1 MKKIKNLL
9 MIIVFSAI
17 ILSMAVASVLS
28 ADKEVSYSERRKL
41 AQFSSLGETS
51 ILSSEFSK
59 EVEKY
64 LLDQM
69 PLREGLRMLDS
80 KIRLNLL
87 FQSDVNGLWTYKDH
101 MLKNDEPLNEKQ
113 VAYGINL
120 MNKLIKTNLKDA
132 NVYYSVVPEKTYFVR
147 DKFKH
152 LKFDYNKLENLLKNG
167 VAGASYIDIKD
178 TLELSDYY
186 YTDTHWSQDKLFE
199 TVNKIAKEM
208 GTDKYITPETEY
220 KKQLLEPFY
229 GVYWAQAAIGE
240 KPDKLCYLT
249 NDYTENAKVYGID
262 PEVLKNKFGVTDTLE
277 KKVYATDKF
286 GKMDSYDIFL
296 SGAQPLVTIESENAK
311 TDKELIIFRDSF
323 SSSIAP
329 LFTGAYKKV
338 TLIDLRYMP
347 SMLLNEFVEFKAG
360 QDVLFL
366 YSASLYNSSM
376 LLK

>member
-9 MIIVFSAI
+9 MILICSVV
-17 ILSMAVASVLS
+17 ILSMSIASVLS
-28 ADKEVSYSERRKL
+28 ADKGISYSERRELK
-41 AQFSSLGETS
+41 QFSSLGETS

-80 KIRLNLL
+80 RIRLNVLM
-87 FQSDVNGLWTYKDH
+87 QSDANGLWAYKDQI
-101 MLKNDEPLNEKQ
+101 LKNDQPLNEKQ

-120 MNKLIKTNLKDA
+120 MNRLIKTNLQNA
-132 NVYYSVVPEKTYFVR
+132 NVFYSVIPEKTYYVR

-167 VAGASYIDIKD
+167 VEGASYIDIKD

-186 YTDTHWSQDKLFE
+186 LTDTHWSQDKLFE
-199 TVNKIAKEM
+199 TVDKIAKSM
-208 GTDKYITPETEY
+208 GSDAFIIPETEY
-220 KKQLLEPFY
+220 EKHTLDPFY
-229 GVYWAQAAIGE
+229 GVYWSQAAIGE

-249 NDYTENAKVYGID
+249 SDYTENAKVYGID
-262 PEVLKNKFGVTDTLE
+262 PEVLKNQFGVNDTLE
-277 KKVYATDKF
+277 KKVYATDRF
-286 GKMDSYDIFL
+286 GKMDSYDVFL
-296 SGAQPLVTIESENAK
+296 SGAQPLVTIECENAK

-329 LFTGAYKKV
+329 LFAGAYKKV

-347 SMLLNEFVEFKAG
+347 SMLLKQFVEFKAG